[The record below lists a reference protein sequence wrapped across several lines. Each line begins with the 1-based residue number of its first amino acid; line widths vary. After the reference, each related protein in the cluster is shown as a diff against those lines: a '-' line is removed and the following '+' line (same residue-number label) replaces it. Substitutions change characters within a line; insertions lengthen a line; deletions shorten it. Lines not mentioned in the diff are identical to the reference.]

1 MYGGLFQ
8 TSTDLKK
15 CDFFLKRQNLTNL
28 LHPLRNIGLE
38 SIHRAGFAK
47 AIDVRLLDGYPMRA
61 DSRDSSIPFTEESL
75 RRYRAFTS

>member
-1 MYGGLFQ
+1 MVGYFRPLQ
-8 TSTDLKK
+8 TSKNAIS
-15 CDFFLKRQNLTNL
+15 FLKRQNLTNL

-61 DSRDSSIPFTEESL
+61 ERRDSSISFTEESL